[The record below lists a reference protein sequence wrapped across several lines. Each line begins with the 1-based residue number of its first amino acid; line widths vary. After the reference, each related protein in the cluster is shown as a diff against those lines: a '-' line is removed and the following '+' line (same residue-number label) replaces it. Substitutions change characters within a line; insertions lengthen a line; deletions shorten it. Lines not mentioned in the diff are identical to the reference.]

1 MNKLSIYISLG
12 LLLLFSAAQLSAQST
27 YRLSENSKMVIKG
40 TSSLHDWESDVESV
54 RGEGIVALE
63 NQQARFQDFNMSIPV
78 TSIKSGKSAM
88 DKNTYEAL
96 QEEKYPTIEFSLN
109 QIESL
114 SRDKIRASGKLSIA
128 GKIRPVTLTA
138 NYDLHNADLI
148 SLKGSYTM
156 KMTDFGV
163 EPPTAV
169 FGTIKTGDE
178 ITIDYNL
185 QLEKTNQEVQ

>member
-1 MNKLSIYISLG
+1 MSHLKVYTSIA
-12 LLLLFSAAQLSAQST
+12 LLLIFSTARLTAQST
-27 YRLSENSKMVIKG
+27 FQLSENSKMVIKG
-40 TSSLHDWESDVESV
+40 TSSLHDWKSDVVTV
-54 RGEGIVALE
+54 RGEGILALE
-63 NQQARFQDFNMSIPV
+63 SQKARFQDFNLSIPV

-96 QEEKYPTIEFSLN
+96 NEEQHPNIEFSLDDVQN
-109 QIESL
+109 ISG
-114 SRDKIRASGKLSIA
+114 DKIRASGRLSIA
-128 GKIRPVTLTA
+128 GQTRPVTLTA
-138 NYDLHNADLI
+138 KYDLQNSELI
-148 SLKGSYTM
+148 SLQGSYTM

-185 QLEKTNQEVQ
+185 QLEKTNLEIQ

>member
-1 MNKLSIYISLG
+1 MSHLKVYTSIA
-12 LLLLFSAAQLSAQST
+12 LLLIFSTARLTAQST
-27 YRLSENSKMVIKG
+27 FQLSENSKMVIKG
-40 TSSLHDWESDVESV
+40 TSSLHDWKSDVVTV

-63 NQQARFQDFNMSIPV
+63 SQKARFQDFNLSIPV

-96 QEEKYPTIEFSLN
+96 NEEQHPNIEFSLDDVQN
-109 QIESL
+109 ISG
-114 SRDKIRASGKLSIA
+114 DKIRASGRLSIA
-128 GKIRPVTLTA
+128 GQTRPVTLTA
-138 NYDLHNADLI
+138 KYDLQNSELI
-148 SLKGSYTM
+148 SLQGSYTM

-185 QLEKTNQEVQ
+185 QLEKTNLEIQ